1 MDGTR
6 LRQMTEPLLAWF
18 ARNKRDLPW
27 RADREPYHV
36 WLSEIMLQQTRVE
49 AVRDYYVR
57 FLQAAPDVFAL
68 AALPE
73 ERLLKLWEGLGYYNR
88 ARNLQKCARIL
99 VERGGAFPDT
109 VEELLALPGVGAY
122 TAGAIASICFERP
135 TAAVDGNVL
144 RVCARVLDD
153 DAPVDTPAYKS
164 ALTGALSA
172 CYPPGRCGDFT
183 QSLMELG
190 ATVCVPNG
198 APKCAACPVA
208 ALCLARA
215 RGTAAQRPVKLPKR
229 GRRAEERT
237 VFLLRCGERT
247 LSLNGKELEVLR
259 LLMSNARVT
268 VSKET
273 IIARVWG
280 SESAEENSVEAY
292 ISFLRKKLKFLGS
305 TVQIVTQRMMGYRLE
320 EAS

>member
-1 MDGTR
+1 MDEMENR
-6 LRQMTEPLLAWF
+6 LARLPGALLPWY
-18 ARNKRDLPW
+18 RENRRVLPW
-27 RADREPYHV
+27 REEVSAYRTWV
-36 WLSEIMLQQTRVE
+36 SEIMLQQTRVE

-99 VERGGAFPDT
+99 AARGGAFPDT
-109 VEELLALPGVGAY
+109 VGELLALPGIGAY

-135 TAAVDGNVL
+135 AAAVDGNVL

-164 ALTGALSA
+164 ALTGALCA

-190 ATVCVPNG
+190 APSARLRRCVSPGRG
-198 APKCAACPVA
+198 A
-208 ALCLARA
+208 
-215 RGTAAQRPVKLPKR
+215 
-229 GRRAEERT
+229 RRR
-237 VFLLRCGERT
+237 
-247 LSLNGKELEVLR
+247 
-259 LLMSNARVT
+259 
-268 VSKET
+268 
-273 IIARVWG
+273 
-280 SESAEENSVEAY
+280 SAP
-292 ISFLRKKLKFLGS
+292 
-305 TVQIVTQRMMGYRLE
+305 
-320 EAS
+320 